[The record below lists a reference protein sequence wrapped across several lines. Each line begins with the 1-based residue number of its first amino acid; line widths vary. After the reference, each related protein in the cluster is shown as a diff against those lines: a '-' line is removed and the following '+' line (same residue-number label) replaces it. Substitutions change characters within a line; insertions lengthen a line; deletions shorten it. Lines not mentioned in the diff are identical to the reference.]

1 LLEKTVKIAG
11 IIAATLAVVCLVG
24 TDLADA
30 KRLGGGKSLGTQRQS
45 VAPAPATPPTAA
57 PAPAAPAGAASQPV
71 MPAQPGAA
79 AAKAAAPA
87 AAPSGMSRWMGPI
100 AGLAAGLGLAA
111 LLSHFGLSEGFASM
125 LLILLL
131 VVGVVLV
138 ARMFLARRNPARPAM
153 QYAGA
158 SGLGTKPGGYETQP
172 APPIAREARVEPVL
186 SPTPAPVPS
195 ASFARPLP
203 DGFDAKA
210 FVEQAKLQFARL
222 QTAYDRA
229 DRKALGD
236 VMTPAMLAEVGRD
249 LEARVGHQPTE
260 VVTLAAEVLE
270 VKTVGRDHWASVHFT
285 GTLREDGELLPTA
298 FDEIWNLTKPVDG
311 STGWLLAGIEQVAT
325 V

>member
-1 LLEKTVKIAG
+1 MKIAG
-11 IIAATLAVVCLVG
+11 IIAVTLAVVCFAG
-24 TDLADA
+24 ADLADA

-45 VAPAPATPPTAA
+45 VAPAPATPPSA
-57 PAPAAPAGAASQPV
+57 APAAPAGAASQPV

-79 AAKAAAPA
+79 AAKAATPAA

-138 ARMFLARRNPARPAM
+138 VRMFLARRSPARPAM

-172 APPIAREARVEPVL
+172 APPIAREARIEPVM
-186 SPTPAPVPS
+186 SPAPAPVPS

-203 DGFDAKA
+203 EGFDAKA

-222 QTAYDRA
+222 QAAYDRS

-249 LEARVGHQPTE
+249 LEARAGHQPTE

-270 VKTVGRDHWASVHFT
+270 VKTVGRDHWASVRFT

-298 FDEIWNLTKPVDG
+298 FDEVWNLTKPVDG
-311 STGWLLAGIEQVAT
+311 SAGWLLAGIEQVAS

>member
-1 LLEKTVKIAG
+1 
-11 IIAATLAVVCLVG
+11 
-24 TDLADA
+24 
-30 KRLGGGKSLGTQRQS
+30 
-45 VAPAPATPPTAA
+45 
-57 PAPAAPAGAASQPV
+57 
-71 MPAQPGAA
+71 
-79 AAKAAAPA
+79 
-87 AAPSGMSRWMGPI
+87 MGPI

-138 ARMFLARRNPARPAM
+138 VRMFLARRSPARPAM

-172 APPIAREARVEPVL
+172 APPIAREARIEPVM
-186 SPTPAPVPS
+186 SPAPAPVPS

-203 DGFDAKA
+203 EGFDAKA

-222 QTAYDRA
+222 QAAYDRS

-249 LEARVGHQPTE
+249 LEARAGHQPTE

-270 VKTVGRDHWASVHFT
+270 VKTVGRDHWASVRFT

-298 FDEIWNLTKPVDG
+298 FDEVWNLTKPVDG
-311 STGWLLAGIEQVAT
+311 SAGWLLAGIEQVAS